1 MFSPLR
7 KPCCSPSKRKYPN
20 GVPPCFRPA
29 NLVLRALKEDN
40 RHRQPINVIDRRA
53 IDISLMFLRVRSDQ
67 PIQIMT
73 LEFVRIARERN
84 KVAHA
89 VIACSRAKRNLM
101 LRCKGAQR
109 GIATSAAATNH
120 QTVRVGIAT
129 RCQVASPADAVL
141 NVENAPLP
149 LQPKPVRTAI
159 SRAPAV
165 VHIRK
170 PCSEDGYI
178 WAYSWQ

>member
-1 MFSPLR
+1 
-7 KPCCSPSKRKYPN
+7 
-20 GVPPCFRPA
+20 
-29 NLVLRALKEDN
+29 
-40 RHRQPINVIDRRA
+40 
-53 IDISLMFLRVRSDQ
+53 MFLRVRSDQ

-109 GIATSAAATNH
+109 GIAASAAAADH
-120 QTVRVGIAT
+120 QTVRVGVAI

-149 LQPKPVRTAI
+149 LQPKPVRTAV

-165 VHIRK
+165 VHIEHTDATAGPKLPRHRK
-170 PCSEDGYI
+170 RARCRCGWAPCGAVLLRKRGIEKRVGGLPALSGKRYRLRP
-178 WAYSWQ
+178 

>member
-1 MFSPLR
+1 MLFAIE
-7 KPCCSPSKRKYPN
+7 KEISKRSSSLLQTSN
-20 GVPPCFRPA
+20 HECRLGGRN

-101 LRCKGAQR
+101 LRC
-109 GIATSAAATNH
+109 
-120 QTVRVGIAT
+120 
-129 RCQVASPADAVL
+129 
-141 NVENAPLP
+141 
-149 LQPKPVRTAI
+149 
-159 SRAPAV
+159 RAHSV
-165 VHIRK
+165 V
-170 PCSEDGYI
+170 
-178 WAYSWQ
+178 